1 MPPETENIFEVKNSE
16 TIQEFESLE
25 ITEVIVKRSLLYK
38 SDLPK
43 PGNIWYKYSFV
54 RGNVKVSS
62 AIQVTTAWEEA
73 NDVVAYI
80 KKTYIYQRQVPIGK
94 VLPAKPR
101 KPKRQFDSRARTQ
114 N

>member
-1 MPPETENIFEVKNSE
+1 
-16 TIQEFESLE
+16 
-25 ITEVIVKRSLLYK
+25 
-38 SDLPK
+38 
-43 PGNIWYKYSFV
+43 
-54 RGNVKVSS
+54 
-62 AIQVTTAWEEA
+62 VTTAWEEA